1 MQVQRA
7 EGESALKFFLKNVA
21 SAATA
26 ACIAEIATI
35 PIDTVKVRLQIQSKM
50 ASGEK
55 PKYVG
60 FLGTARTIASEEG
73 FVSLYNG
80 LTAGLQR
87 QVVFAGLRIGLYV
100 PVRTLIAGELKPGE
114 NPTLLV
120 KIAAA
125 MATGTI
131 GICVANPT
139 DLVKVRMQ
147 SQRAAGPNQPKLYS
161 GTIDCYRKIYAA
173 GGVPAFWTG
182 IIPNILRNSVIN
194 AAEIAS
200 YDQYKQMMLQY
211 TRIKDGVTLHILCAT
226 MAGFTACCFGSP
238 FDVTK
243 TRMMAGK
250 YTGVVDCV
258 SQTFKQDGARAF
270 YKGFTP
276 NFLRLAS
283 WNITMFVCYEQIKAY
298 MFPVVKK
305 E

>member
-1 MQVQRA
+1 
-7 EGESALKFFLKNVA
+7 
-21 SAATA
+21 
-26 ACIAEIATI
+26 
-35 PIDTVKVRLQIQSKM
+35 M
-50 ASGEK
+50 A
-55 PKYVG
+55 
-60 FLGTARTIASEEG
+60 
-73 FVSLYNG
+73 LYNG

-114 NPTLLV
+114 NPTLAT
-120 KIAAA
+120 KILAA

-131 GICVANPT
+131 GISVANPT
-139 DLVKVRMQ
+139 DLVKVRLQ
-147 SQRAAGPNQPKLYS
+147 SQRAADPSVPKLYN
-161 GTIDCYRKIYAA
+161 GTIDCYRKTYAA
-173 GGVPAFWTG
+173 GGLAGFWVG

-200 YDQYKQMMLQY
+200 YDQYKETILKY
-211 TRIKDGVTLHILCAT
+211 TSMKDGMPLHFLCAI

-258 SQTFKQDGARAF
+258 SSTFKSEGFGAF
-270 YKGFTP
+270 YKGFIP
-276 NFLRLAS
+276 NFMRLAS
-283 WNITMFVCYEQIKAY
+283 WNITMFITYEQLKSYA
-298 MFPVVKK
+298 FPPVKQ